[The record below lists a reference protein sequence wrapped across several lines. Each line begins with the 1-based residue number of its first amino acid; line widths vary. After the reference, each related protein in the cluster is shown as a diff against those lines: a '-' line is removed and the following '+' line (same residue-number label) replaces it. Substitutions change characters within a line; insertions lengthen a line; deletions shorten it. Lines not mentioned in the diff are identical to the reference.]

1 MNKYSTPFEAD
12 LAVGPPVDWLP
23 PSYGRVRVRCR
34 ENGKVLSDNPT
45 NPGMKILAG
54 PLTGTALAKSWLQAM
69 ANADQVAIRPLG
81 GVMVPWIP
89 AEMDIWIEPLE
100 FNPMTIRCY
109 SDG

>member
-34 ENGKVLSDNPT
+34 ENGKVLSDHPT

-54 PLTGTALAKSWLQAM
+54 PLTGQGLRTSWLQAL
-69 ANADQVAIRPLG
+69 ANADQVAIRPKG
-81 GVMVPWIP
+81 GVIVPWIP
-89 AEMDIWIEPLE
+89 SEMDVWIEPAG
-100 FNPMTIRCY
+100 FDKRIIRCF